1 MLSKEVKAEIYGSL
15 NEKSGVYSGYIT
27 SEACSGER
35 VYILSR
41 KPVGDYIYGVI
52 TAVITQSDGSEKY
65 VVTQKQDIM
74 YEPEIRQRLST
85 VRFLNIEKLSCLYE
99 KSCGAVILY
108 KEKDDS
114 EASILLVK
122 NQKGRFW
129 SFPKGHVELWE
140 NEKETAVREIK
151 EETDLDVEILDN
163 FREISDYCPF
173 GKIRKRVV
181 FFLAAAKSNKVK
193 IQESEIESYTW
204 VKLSDAKRVC
214 TYENDLR
221 VIDKAREYYEDHL
234 AQRANI

>member
-1 MLSKEVKAEIYGSL
+1 MLSKEVKAEIYGTLSER
-15 NEKSGVYSGYIT
+15 NGVYSGYIT
-27 SEACSGER
+27 SDAASGQN

-41 KPVGDYIYGVI
+41 KPLRDFVYGII
-52 TAVITQSDGSEKY
+52 TAVITLPDGTEKY
-65 VVTQKQDIM
+65 VVTQKFDIM
-74 YEPEIRQRLST
+74 YEPEIRQRLSAIKS
-85 VRFLNIEKLSCLYE
+85 LKIEKLSCLYE

-108 KEKDDS
+108 KEKGAD

-181 FFLAAAKSNKVK
+181 FFLAAAKSNRVK

-204 VKLSDAKRVC
+204 VKLSEAKKVC
-214 TYENDLR
+214 TYDNDLR

-234 AQRANI
+234 KKHD